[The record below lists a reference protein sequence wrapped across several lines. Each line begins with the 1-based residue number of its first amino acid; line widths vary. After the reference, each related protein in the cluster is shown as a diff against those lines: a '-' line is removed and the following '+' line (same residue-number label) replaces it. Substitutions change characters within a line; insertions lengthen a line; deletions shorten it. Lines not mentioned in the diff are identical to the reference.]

1 MATALVVCKGGGVR
15 SVCVFCGS
23 SFGRRPEYSAAVR
36 QLAHAL
42 VAAEID
48 VVYGGARVGTM
59 GLLAD
64 TALEAGGRVIGV
76 IPGALVDAEVAHGG
90 LTELHVVGSM
100 HERKARM
107 AELADGFIALPGGL
121 GTLDELAEII
131 TWSQLGLHDKPT
143 ALLNVAGYYDDLLAF
158 FDHAVEEG
166 YLLPQHRSYIHA
178 ETDVH
183 RLLEVMAEWV
193 PVSVRKWVDSPPSLS
208 QLLGD
213 TVDRRTQ

>member
-1 MATALVVCKGGGVR
+1 
-15 SVCVFCGS
+15 VFCGS
-23 SFGRRPEYSAAVR
+23 NFGRRPEYSAAVR
-36 QLAHAL
+36 QLAQAL
-42 VAAEID
+42 VAADID

-64 TALEAGGRVIGV
+64 SALEAGGRVIGV
-76 IPGALVDAEVAHGG
+76 IPSVLVDAEIAHGG

-107 AELADGFIALPGGL
+107 AELSDGFIALPGGL

-143 ALLNVAGYYDDLLAF
+143 GLLNVAGYYDDLLAF

-166 YLLPQHRSYIHA
+166 YLRSQHRGFIHS

-183 RLLEVMAEWV
+183 RLLEVMGQWV
-193 PVSVRKWVDSPPSLS
+193 PLAVHKWVDSSAPLSPPLREPA
-208 QLLGD
+208 
-213 TVDRRTQ
+213 DRRLQ

>member
-1 MATALVVCKGGGVR
+1 M
-15 SVCVFCGS
+15 FCGS
-23 SFGRRPEYSAAVR
+23 NFGRRPEYSAAVR
-36 QLAHAL
+36 QLAQAL
-42 VAAEID
+42 VAADID

-64 TALEAGGRVIGV
+64 SALEAGGRVIGV
-76 IPGALVDAEVAHGG
+76 IPSVLVDAEIAHGG

-107 AELADGFIALPGGL
+107 AELSDGFIALPGGL

-143 ALLNVAGYYDDLLAF
+143 GLLNVAGYYDDLLAF

-166 YLLPQHRSYIHA
+166 YLRSQHRGFIHS

-183 RLLEVMAEWV
+183 RLLEVMGQWV
-193 PVSVRKWVDSPPSLS
+193 PLAVHKWVDSSAPLSPPLREPA
-208 QLLGD
+208 
-213 TVDRRTQ
+213 DRRLQ

>member
-1 MATALVVCKGGGVR
+1 
-15 SVCVFCGS
+15 VFCGS
-23 SFGRRPEYSAAVR
+23 NFGRRPEYSAAVR
-36 QLAHAL
+36 QLAQAL
-42 VAAEID
+42 VAAAID

-64 TALEAGGRVIGV
+64 SALEAGGRVIGV
-76 IPGALVDAEVAHGG
+76 IPSVLVDAEIAHGG

-107 AELADGFIALPGGL
+107 AELSDGFIALPGGL

-143 ALLNVAGYYDDLLAF
+143 GLLNVAGYYDDLLAF

-166 YLLPQHRSYIHA
+166 YLRSQHRGFIHS

-183 RLLEVMAEWV
+183 RLLEVMGQWV
-193 PVSVRKWVDSPPSLS
+193 PLAVHKWVDSSAPLSPPLREPA
-208 QLLGD
+208 
-213 TVDRRTQ
+213 DRRLQ

>member
-1 MATALVVCKGGGVR
+1 MR

-23 SFGRRPEYSAAVR
+23 SFGRRLEYSAAVR
-36 QLAHAL
+36 QLALAL
-42 VAAEID
+42 VAADID

-64 TALEAGGRVIGV
+64 SALEAGGRVIGV
-76 IPGALVDAEVAHGG
+76 IPGVLVDAEIAHEG

-100 HERKARM
+100 HERKAAM
-107 AELADGFIALPGGL
+107 AELSDGFIALPGGL

-143 ALLNVAGYYDDLLAF
+143 GILNVAGYYDDLLAF

-166 YLLPQHRSYIHA
+166 YLRSQHRSSIHA
-178 ETDVH
+178 ETDVE
-183 RLLEVMAEWV
+183 RLLELMAAWV
-193 PVSVRKWVDSPPSLS
+193 PIDVRKWVDSSPALS
-208 QLLGD
+208 QLLDD
-213 TVDRRTQ
+213 TADRRPQ